1 MRHPVSSPFSRR
13 SLIRGGAGLALA
25 GLVDKFLERTAHA
38 DDATAKRLA
47 TAEHLVVLWMNGG
60 PSHIDTWDPKT
71 GPTGG
76 SHKSIKTR
84 TPGVSICEH
93 MPRLAE
99 MSDKLA
105 IVRSMTHKEG
115 NHVRAQYLMRTGYA
129 PNPTVIHP
137 SIGGWLAAKRGS
149 QSGLPPFVSIGG
161 PSLGAGFLG
170 VQNGPFVLP
179 KGGRGPENVT
189 LAADVDRN
197 RFERRQKLL
206 GAMDDRFEAANG
218 DAKVRGRRE
227 LYQKSSDLMFAQ
239 DLAAFD
245 VSQESDAVR
254 AAFGDTDFG
263 RGCLAATRLV
273 ESGVRC
279 VEVVLDGWDTHID
292 NFGRTQ
298 KLMSAVDPAF
308 SSLLSELSR
317 RTGKYDGGKRALLE
331 STLVVWMGD
340 FGRTPKINGNEGRDH
355 HPQSSSVVLAGAGI
369 RGGQAYGAT
378 DDAGEKVAKD
388 AVSIP
393 NLIATMASPLGLDAS
408 EMVMTPVGRPIGV
421 TDKGAAIPAL
431 LKA

>member
-1 MRHPVSSPFSRR
+1 MNPKFPSSFSRR
-13 SLIRGGAGLALA
+13 ALLHGGGALALS
-25 GLVDKFLERTAHA
+25 GLVSRFLER
-38 DDATAKRLA
+38 DAYAWSEEAPPRTIQ
-47 TAEHLVVLWMNGG
+47 AEHLIVLWMNGG
-60 PSHIDTWDPKT
+60 PSHLDTWDPKT

-76 SHKSIKTR
+76 SHKAIKTR

-105 IVRSMTHKEG
+105 IVRGMSHKEG

-129 PNPTVIHP
+129 PNPTVVHP
-137 SIGGWLAAKRGS
+137 SVGGWLASKRGS
-149 QSGLPPFVSIGG
+149 QSGLPAFVSIGG

-179 KGGRGPENVT
+179 KGGRGPENVS

-206 GAMDDRFEAANG
+206 GSMDDRFEVANG
-218 DAKVRGRRE
+218 DAKVHGRRA
-227 LYQKSSDLMFAQ
+227 LYQKSANLMFAR
-239 DLAAFD
+239 DLSSFD
-245 VSQESDAVR
+245 VSQETDAVR
-254 AAFGDTDFG
+254 TSFGDTDFG
-263 RGCLAATRLV
+263 RGCLGAVRLV

-298 KLMSAVDPAF
+298 KLMSTVDPAF
-308 SSLLSELSR
+308 SSLLTELSR
-317 RTGKYDGGKRALLE
+317 RTGKYDGKRTLLD

-369 RGGQAYGAT
+369 RGGQVYGAT
-378 DDAGEKVAKD
+378 DDAGDKVVKD
-388 AVSIP
+388 FVTIP
-393 NLIATMASPLGLDAS
+393 NLMATMAVPLGLDPA
-408 EMVMTPVGRPIGV
+408 EMAMTPVGRPIGV
-421 TDKGAAIPAL
+421 TDHGVPIAPL
-431 LKA
+431 LRS